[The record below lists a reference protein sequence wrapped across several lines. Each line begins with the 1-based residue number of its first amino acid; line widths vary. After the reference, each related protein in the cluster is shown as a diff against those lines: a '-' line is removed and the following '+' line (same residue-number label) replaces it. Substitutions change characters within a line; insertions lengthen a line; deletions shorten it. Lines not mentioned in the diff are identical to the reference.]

1 MGNFDQIAPNLYN
14 FISYDPLKGLLWNV
28 KCYNG
33 VQLVPFKFFKENP
46 FWGKSGNL
54 GKLWNATWMSWKFCR
69 IEFQITYCMLTTF
82 KIYG

>member
-54 GKLWNATWMSWKFCR
+54 GKSEMPLECLESFV
-69 IEFQITYCMLTTF
+69 ELSF
-82 KIYG
+82 K